1 MDHDGGD
8 LQRVQS
14 YQYPATHVGHLAQDQ
29 IVALERFKTVA
40 AQKGY
45 YKAAQGGQRASH
57 DDETLLL
64 VALSLAAW
72 SCLTLPL
79 DDI

>member
-1 MDHDGGD
+1 MEQDGGD

-29 IVALERFKTVA
+29 IVALERFKTLA

-45 YKAAQGGQRASH
+45 YRAAQGGQRASH
-57 DDETLLL
+57 DDETLLS
-64 VALSLAAW
+64 VAPSWRCRLQAD
-72 SCLTLPL
+72 TPL
-79 DDI
+79 GDT